1 VTTTPPGVDQLV
13 TKGNKEVVIS
23 SLSPIVTQ
31 STFQLRLHVTFRNV
45 TLNNSTISPNVTR
58 QIVNLVIDT
67 KLVKF
72 YTCCKCGHE
81 WTNWDGKQKSEGPIP
96 NNCPSCKNI
105 RWNRKYTKSESEL
118 FGQVQMQHIIQK
130 RPDIKFFGYTLC
142 EFDHIAYDFLYM
154 IWPMPE
160 MFELKEILAIPL
172 NKDKIEQRHELM
184 LSIILERIRN
194 KDKYE
199 SSRLAKQSKDNEL
212 VRKKKDSI
220 YFREKDPKTGLWTT
234 IRNLPVRS
242 DSSVLR
248 IEGCSKHTA
257 EVKDIK
263 DALYSAEKE
272 KRDMQQIKEYGR
284 IWGNWNVYI
293 YPYEHM
299 EFTDRR
305 KGERYKYVCWDVDC
319 KLLNQRIKAVLS
331 LAKEEGYNNNDIE
344 SFLREK
350 IPPTDPLDL
359 QSLNYAAGKLNRY
372 LISEEVTNEMTQ
384 QS

>member
-1 VTTTPPGVDQLV
+1 M
-13 TKGNKEVVIS
+13 
-23 SLSPIVTQ
+23 
-31 STFQLRLHVTFRNV
+31 
-45 TLNNSTISPNVTR
+45 
-58 QIVNLVIDT
+58 VIDT

-130 RPDIKFFGYTLC
+130 RPDIKFFDYILC

-160 MFELKEILAIPL
+160 MFELKEILAIPI

-212 VRKKKDSI
+212 VRRKKDSI
-220 YFREKDPKTGLWTT
+220 YFREKDPKTGLGT
-234 IRNLPVRS
+234 ISNLPVRS

-257 EVKDIK
+257 EVKEIK

-272 KRDMQQIKEYGR
+272 KRDMQQIKTHGR
-284 IWGNWNVYI
+284 VWGNWNVYI
-293 YPYEHM
+293 RPYEHM

-305 KGERYKYVCWDVDC
+305 REGELYKYVEWDVDC

-331 LAKEEGYNNNDIE
+331 LAKEAGYNNNNNDIE

-359 QSLNYAAGKLNRY
+359 QSCEHAAGKLNRY
-372 LISEEVTNEMTQ
+372 LISEEVTNEMTRKGLIV
-384 QS
+384 

>member
-1 VTTTPPGVDQLV
+1 M
-13 TKGNKEVVIS
+13 
-23 SLSPIVTQ
+23 
-31 STFQLRLHVTFRNV
+31 
-45 TLNNSTISPNVTR
+45 
-58 QIVNLVIDT
+58 VIDT

-184 LSIILERIRN
+184 LSIILERIR
-194 KDKYE
+194 KKHKYE
-199 SSRLAKQSKDNEL
+199 SSRFAKQSKDNEL

-220 YFREKDPKTGLWTT
+220 DFGEKDPNTGSWTFN
-234 IRNLPVRS
+234 NLPVRS
-242 DSSVLR
+242 EPLVLR

-257 EVKDIK
+257 EVKEIK

-272 KRDMQQIKEYGR
+272 KRDIQQIKTHGR
-284 IWGNWNVYI
+284 VWGNWSIYI
-293 YPYEHM
+293 RPYRHM

-305 KGERYKYVCWDVDC
+305 KGELYKYVEWDVDY

-331 LAKEEGYNNNDIE
+331 LVKEAGYDNNDIE

-359 QSLNYAAGKLNRY
+359 QSPGYAADKLNRY
-372 LISEEVTNEMTQ
+372 LISEEVTNEMARKGLT
-384 QS
+384 S